1 MNFYFIGVT
10 TGQSAMAR
18 ILPLWAK
25 NLDINLNLIGID
37 LPLDADPSRYRKAVL
52 DLKEDTKAIGSVVTT
67 HKLKTFEHA
76 SDLFTEFDALAELTR
91 EVCMIRKHGSHLA
104 GLSTPDCLS
113 ITLSLKSMLG
123 KNYWREHV
131 SDVLCFG
138 AGGIA
143 RAIALSLLCD
153 FESLSP
159 LTTKHPFKPRKLHLV
174 DIEQRQL
181 QSIRSLLEPLRDNMD
196 IQYVCQSKA
205 EDNVQILAHLPK
217 GSLIVNATGMGKDR
231 PGSPLSDQA
240 SFPANSIIWD
250 LNYRGE
256 RQFLKQARSQELEKS
271 LQIHDGWLCFMHGWT
286 QALQLALQQT
296 FPPDQFRQLFEIAEP
311 FRI

>member
-25 NLDINLNLIGID
+25 NLDINLNLVGID
-37 LPLDADPSRYRKAVL
+37 LPLDANPSLYRKVVL

-67 HKLKTFEHA
+67 HKLKTFEFA
-76 SDLFTEFDALAELTR
+76 SDLFTEFDALAKLTK
-91 EVCMIRKHGSHLA
+91 EICMIRKHGTHLA
-104 GLSTPDCLS
+104 GLAMPDCLS
-113 ITLSLKSMLG
+113 NSLSLKSMLG
-123 KNYWREHV
+123 KNYWRDHA

-138 AGGIA
+138 AGGVA

-153 FESLSP
+153 FDSASP
-159 LTTKHPFKPRKLHLV
+159 LTAKLAAKPRTLHLV
-174 DIEQRQL
+174 DINQRHL

-205 EDNVQILAHLPK
+205 EDNDQLLARLPM
-217 GSLIVNATGMGKDR
+217 GSLIINATGMGKDR
-231 PGSPLSDQA
+231 PGSPLTDHA

-256 RQFLKQARSQELEKS
+256 RQFLKQARAQELEKN
-271 LQIHDGWLCFMHGWT
+271 LCIHDGWLSFMYGWT

-296 FPPDQFRQLFEIAEP
+296 FSPDQFRQLVEIAEP
-311 FRI
+311 FRV